1 MSRPSKGTPVVKF
14 PRRLLIVLV
23 VSGGIWLCSAT
34 SAWGTSPSQS
44 NAANEAGSRSNQVD
58 VAIPGPLRSFLR
70 MAGISQKAPT
80 DEVLALLGH
89 NVASQGFE
97 VGGRPTEFLILLSRY
112 VQQARELVLLA
123 SPNGVIRVSNCDEAA
138 PLLRILGYRA
148 RQECGKPGTFL
159 ETADAERAFL
169 TVDSGFPLPELEET
183 LQGGKP
189 FEYPFTVTRVPAISN
204 EKEWVDASK
213 KNEKQSGR
221 DLLDTL
227 LRDPA
232 VARLYWAVWRLDP
245 ETRIAL
251 LHSPGIK
258 KLVPFSS
265 TLTFY
270 GSHICIRSGHVM
282 VPGGPASEA
291 AWKELVGADPASPGE
306 FVQKLLAK
314 DKGWLAAYY
323 DVLSRVNSTQQAHF
337 TEPQRLQRYYSALRS
352 RDASLDATTGS
363 YRPAPELLLL
373 VTRLRWQ
380 ADGEPFIPGNLQLWK
395 GILRQKSESKL
406 VRDLGKRSGHITTP
420 DQLIQDMFALSRA
433 NTEFGPLQIFLTLT
447 EIESR
452 RSERQHLNPDTMRL
466 LARRFDEFSYQYR
479 VFSEFPEL
487 NDESVRLFIK
497 VAESLDTIRN
507 NTVRGNALGTFQ
519 ANVGVWQILARQG
532 EIATSQINDSWQ
544 KVLRPFANVR
554 SSAQVYDA
562 GRASVAELFQ
572 AAAGKRGVSQDGLI
586 DLIAGPQQSS
596 PEAKKMH
603 EALANR
609 IRTILDEQRLVS
621 LDTILAL
628 GEALKQKAKG
638 NQIDESLISQAGELR
653 EFEMPQPIFTRGE
666 RTKWAAGVYNNRHT
680 ELQMQTDVA
689 HVLKSPASPAQLE
702 EARGQLA
709 SFLRDALVG
718 LNYAY
723 YEPPGAQALHA
734 NPLFIRS
741 HDFAG
746 ETVSGIKAVWQA
758 PQLFGEGSPAGG
770 GAHLVGSLADLP
782 FVLAELEQDFI
793 APENVQALIWREF
806 VPGLM
811 TSAIL
816 PRWWGVTRNEL
827 HAITLYQRSGEELL
841 TASAKDETLRKKVMS
856 ILSDRMDPQEASEIE
871 QALVAGNISEL
882 LPQVSPADTFYL
894 AAEFRQKFSSESS
907 SNGPASQE
915 LQKLSEQYPNE
926 VSWKRLSRDFGVPH
940 PTLAQTYARELLN
953 VPPLPA
959 FSGYSSRLLAES
971 WDSGNLYWARLA
983 DETGYSPETLNRLV
997 PELTRRMIEK
1007 IFATN
1012 FEDWPALIRALRETG
1027 EDFKQGKVA
1036 MAPST
1041 GTALADVVPGGK

>member
-1 MSRPSKGTPVVKF
+1 
-14 PRRLLIVLV
+14 
-23 VSGGIWLCSAT
+23 
-34 SAWGTSPSQS
+34 
-44 NAANEAGSRSNQVD
+44 
-58 VAIPGPLRSFLR
+58 
-70 MAGISQKAPT
+70 
-80 DEVLALLGH
+80 
-89 NVASQGFE
+89 
-97 VGGRPTEFLILLSRY
+97 
-112 VQQARELVLLA
+112 
-123 SPNGVIRVSNCDEAA
+123 
-138 PLLRILGYRA
+138 
-148 RQECGKPGTFL
+148 
-159 ETADAERAFL
+159 
-169 TVDSGFPLPELEET
+169 
-183 LQGGKP
+183 
-189 FEYPFTVTRVPAISN
+189 
-204 EKEWVDASK
+204 
-213 KNEKQSGR
+213 
-221 DLLDTL
+221 
-227 LRDPA
+227 
-232 VARLYWAVWRLDP
+232 
-245 ETRIAL
+245 
-251 LHSPGIK
+251 
-258 KLVPFSS
+258 
-265 TLTFY
+265 
-270 GSHICIRSGHVM
+270 
-282 VPGGPASEA
+282 
-291 AWKELVGADPASPGE
+291 
-306 FVQKLLAK
+306 
-314 DKGWLAAYY
+314 
-323 DVLSRVNSTQQAHF
+323 
-337 TEPQRLQRYYSALRS
+337 
-352 RDASLDATTGS
+352 
-363 YRPAPELLLL
+363 
-373 VTRLRWQ
+373 
-380 ADGEPFIPGNLQLWK
+380 
-395 GILRQKSESKL
+395 
-406 VRDLGKRSGHITTP
+406 
-420 DQLIQDMFALSRA
+420 
-433 NTEFGPLQIFLTLT
+433 
-447 EIESR
+447 
-452 RSERQHLNPDTMRL
+452 
-466 LARRFDEFSYQYR
+466 
-479 VFSEFPEL
+479 
-487 NDESVRLFIK
+487 
-497 VAESLDTIRN
+497 
-507 NTVRGNALGTFQ
+507 
-519 ANVGVWQILARQG
+519 
-532 EIATSQINDSWQ
+532 
-544 KVLRPFANVR
+544 
-554 SSAQVYDA
+554 
-562 GRASVAELFQ
+562 
-572 AAAGKRGVSQDGLI
+572 
-586 DLIAGPQQSS
+586 
-596 PEAKKMH
+596 MH
-603 EALANR
+603 EELANR

-841 TASAKDETLRKKVMS
+841 TASAKAETLRKKVMS